1 MRAATIV
8 AQPSFFAPLQHHA
21 AKIAAAAKELLHF
34 EPIPVISPNLTTFSV
49 VSLHREVVPGQ
60 KKDCLNL
67 SGSPWFQF
75 RIGISSFLL

>member
-34 EPIPVISPNLTTFSV
+34 EPIPVISPNLTTFLV
-49 VSLHREVVPGQ
+49 VSLHRKCFDGAKKRLPKLVGQ
-60 KKDCLNL
+60 SLIPIPDRN
-67 SGSPWFQF
+67 
-75 RIGISSFLL
+75 

>member
-49 VSLHREVVPGQ
+49 VSLHREVALGRKKRLPKLVGQ
-60 KKDCLNL
+60 SMIPIPDRN
-67 SGSPWFQF
+67 
-75 RIGISSFLL
+75 

>member
-49 VSLHREVVPGQ
+49 VSLHRKCFNGAKKRLPELVGQ
-60 KKDCLNL
+60 SMIPIPDRN
-67 SGSPWFQF
+67 
-75 RIGISSFLL
+75 

>member
-49 VSLHREVVPGQ
+49 VSLHRKCFDGA
-60 KKDCLNL
+60 KKMTAQTCRAVLDSN
-67 SGSPWFQF
+67 SY
-75 RIGISSFLL
+75 

>member
-49 VSLHREVVPGQ
+49 VSLPREVALGR
-60 KKDCLNL
+60 KKKTA
-67 SGSPWFQF
+67 
-75 RIGISSFLL
+75 